1 MDDPTTRTEM
11 HPRTRRFSR
20 ELEGRRSVRSPS
32 PFDDPETR
40 RWKRV
45 SARLGVGV
53 MAAFI
58 ALLAVVG
65 GTAPEP
71 GENLARAAM
80 PVRVMAHD

>member
-11 HPRTRRFSR
+11 HPRTRRFLR
-20 ELEGRRSVRSPS
+20 EFEGRRSPRAPTA
-32 PFDDPETR
+32 FDDPETR
-40 RWKRV
+40 RWKQV
-45 SARLGVGV
+45 SARLGAGV

-58 ALLAVVG
+58 ALLVVVG

-71 GENLARAAM
+71 GENVARAAT